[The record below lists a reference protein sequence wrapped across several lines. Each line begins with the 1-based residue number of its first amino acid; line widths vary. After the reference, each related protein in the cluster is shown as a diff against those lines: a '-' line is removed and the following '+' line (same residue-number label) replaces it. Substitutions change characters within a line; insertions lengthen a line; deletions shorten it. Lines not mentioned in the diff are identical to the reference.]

1 MKHPFPAAMIAA
13 LVLVPGVALADG
25 SSSTSVSGAQ
35 GLGVSASTT
44 DLDNVGS
51 PTLNSYGSDE
61 VETVP
66 SVDGP
71 SLGVGTNP
79 CLQVASGS
87 ANWLG
92 FGGGFGATYNDRG
105 CEIRNLSALIA
116 NMGYPKAAILLLADY
131 DGDVENALIA
141 AGDEVPASV
150 RAALE
155 ANPATPPA
163 PADQPREVPVAA
175 LGAGSQVAS
184 GVVVSDSPD
193 AAPYQEITWTV
204 VRNYDLPHWCQGKS
218 ASDQMSSG
226 DRATCFGV

>member
-1 MKHPFPAAMIAA
+1 MTTFKNALFIGAA
-13 LVLVPGVALADG
+13 LSLASGAALADSA
-25 SSSTSVSGAQ
+25 SSSVSGAQ
-35 GLGVSASTT
+35 GLGVGTSVNNLN
-44 DLDNVGS
+44 DVGS
-51 PTLNSYGSDE
+51 PTLNSYGADE

-131 DGDVENALIA
+131 DGAVQDALIA

-150 RAALE
+150 RAVLE

-163 PADQPREVPVAA
+163 PADQPREVPVAQVT
-175 LGAGSQVAS
+175 GAQFAS
-184 GVVVSDSPD
+184 ADVVSDSPD
-193 AAPYQEITWTV
+193 GAPYDTITWTI
-204 VRNYDLPHWCQGKS
+204 VRNYDLPHWCEGKS
-218 ASDQMSSG
+218 INDPMGSG
-226 DRATCFGV
+226 DREACFGT